1 MNYLQ
6 NYQMGIYQSPFN
18 HQVTANCYGCQN
30 QYRQSFGNSSF
41 TNFNTTNKTNP
52 LQSDTLQ
59 TQQQSQIAPQN
70 NKSKKGIS
78 TTAILGIGLGVLATA
93 VIAIAATRGKKIKL
107 SPTQENKLNELIAAG
122 KLNSENA
129 EIFKSIE
136 HLNGEQFIKKCYQK
150 LTKSM
155 GYSNLSAPD
164 LVIISAG
171 KAGCS
176 SANSGKITINT
187 LDFNTK
193 EKQIGAIRHELEHFR
208 QKEMCYRAFGKEAYI
223 DSEVDAI
230 INKYKLCEKICI
242 EKLGKK
248 FSELS
253 EKEIAQLRSD
263 IKKDIGSSIGIDK
276 LELVLSSKGK
286 IPVGTKEY
294 KEAATYLEAKKTYV
308 TPTMVGED
316 LTTENLNK
324 LQKENP
330 ELHDLIMQFYRQ
342 YKDSALETGAVKEEG
357 VIQDMYN
364 AFKSALE

>member
-187 LDFNTK
+187 LGFNTK

-223 DSEVDAI
+223 NAKIDAVV
-230 INKYKLCEKICI
+230 NKYMLCEDICI
-242 EKLGKK
+242 KKFSKK

-253 EKEIAQLRSD
+253 EKEIEQLRNGLKND
-263 IKKDIGSSIGIDK
+263 MASSLGIAK

-286 IPVGTKEY
+286 IPVGSEEY
-294 KEAATYLEAKKTYV
+294 KEAETYLNAAKNYV
-308 TPTMVGED
+308 TPTMVGEH
-316 LTTENLNK
+316 LTKENLNK
-324 LQKENP
+324 WKVENP
-330 ELHDLIMQFYRQ
+330 KLYNLIIRLHRQ
-342 YKDSALETGAVKEEG
+342 YNASPLEKGAVKEEN
-357 VIQDMYN
+357 IMKD
-364 AFKSALE
+364 